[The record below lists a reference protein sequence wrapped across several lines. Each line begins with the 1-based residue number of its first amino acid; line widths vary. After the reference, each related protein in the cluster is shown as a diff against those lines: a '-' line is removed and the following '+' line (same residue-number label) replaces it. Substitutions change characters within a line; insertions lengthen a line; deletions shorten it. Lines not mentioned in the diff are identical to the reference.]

1 MRPGIGILWSAI
13 HPSRPWIW
21 RKTKRKYMGWVGIII
36 VGKITDIENPFFEAT
51 SNCGYYLLSSR
62 FDHCKE
68 LVSTL
73 TVWQIDCAMRGEE
86 FELLYPAY
94 YAIQFKFSKSSCVV
108 VIVVCA
114 AAIQRSRGSVFL
126 PLLSFTGRRKQA
138 NRSSERGSI
147 ENRIDR

>member
-21 RKTKRKYMGWVGIII
+21 RKTKRKYMGWVCNHCGEDNRHREPVLRSHEQLWVLFIIFSI
-36 VGKITDIENPFFEAT
+36 WSLQGTGFFA
-51 SNCGYYLLSSR
+51 
-62 FDHCKE
+62 H
-68 LVSTL
+68 

-126 PLLSFTGRRKQA
+126 PLLSFAGRRKQA